1 MSALDDL
8 ITEHSSLTR
17 ELVQQ
22 LRELG
27 DMQNRVLNDQ
37 ASAWHASSHL
47 AVTERRETVKYTTAG
62 LEAEVQV
69 QLAEVQALRAMIA
82 NIELRIRYTA
92 EVTRG
97 RA

>member
-1 MSALDDL
+1 MSFMDGL
-8 ITEHSSLTR
+8 ITEHSELTR

-27 DMQNRVLNDQ
+27 DMQSRVISDQ
-37 ASAWHASSHL
+37 ASAWLHTDHL
-47 AVTERRETVKYTTAG
+47 PVTERRETVKYSTAS

-69 QLAEVQALRAMIA
+69 QHAEVQALRAQLA
-82 NIELRIRYTA
+82 NVELRLKYA
-92 EVTRG
+92 GDLGG

>member
-37 ASAWHASSHL
+37 ASAWLHSSDC
-47 AVTERRETVKYTTAG
+47 AVTERRENVKYAVAS
-62 LEAEVQV
+62 LEAEVLTQV
-69 QLAEVQALRAMIA
+69 AEVQALRAMIA
-82 NIELRIRYTA
+82 NVELRIRYTA
-92 EVTRG
+92 EVTHG